1 MKNIFLFSVISLFF
15 LNPLLSKTNDFNTDF
30 SEIQNEWV
38 DSIFDNLTLR
48 EKIGQLFIV
57 ASYSNKSVS
66 HEEEIIR
73 LIKNFGIGGVMFLQ
87 GSPKKQKKMTR
98 KFQQSSEIPLLI
110 AQDAEWGLSMRLDSS
125 FKFPWPMTL
134 GACDDKQLAYKM
146 GYEIANQCKSIGV
159 NMNLAPVAD
168 INSNPKN
175 PIINNRS
182 FGEDSKLVSELS
194 DSYMRGLQENG
205 VLACAKHFPGHGDTD
220 KDSHKT
226 LPTVGHN
233 IMRLKKYELKPF
245 KKLISSGVSSIMTAH
260 LNVPSIDNSG
270 VPTSLSKKAIKKQLI
285 NKMNFKGLII
295 TDALNMKGVSEYY
308 EVGELEYNALVAG
321 NDILL
326 MSSNVSKAI
335 DFIEN
340 AIESGKLSIDDINL
354 KCRKVL
360 NAKFWIKNNYKPINE
375 SNDIAF
381 EVLNEKIHRKSITL
395 LKNNKDLIPLKR
407 LDTLSIASLTIG
419 GDLNYFNQTLSN
431 YSRIKSFKMNDSEDV
446 KTQAKYLDSLSRYNL
461 VIVSIYKSDKNP
473 WIDYKIKKDL
483 DIFLQTLGLQNKII
497 ITTFSSPYTLN
508 SLLTVENFEAIVL
521 GYQSNKYA
529 QKYAA
534 QSIFGGIEINSKVPV
549 TTRHFKKGHG
559 LKSQKTRL
567 GYINHNELDFTQNN
581 LIAIDSLIEEAIKE
595 KAFPGCQVLISKDK
609 NIFFHKSYGFHTYKQ
624 NHQVKNNDVYDL
636 ASITKII
643 STVPILMKMTDE
655 KLFKLDEKIGSYD
668 SLIFKSLLGSTSNQ
682 QILAHQAGLVPWI
695 PFYQETFLF
704 DSISNRKLLNK
715 SIYSSE
721 KDFEFDYQVAK
732 SLYSKSSFQDTIVKR
747 ILESKISE
755 DKKYLYSDLGFY
767 LYKKIIENSYQLTQD
782 KILNKIF
789 LKKLGMENMC
799 YNPFKEIDMKR
810 IVPTEVDNYYRNQ
823 LLIGHVHDMGAALQD
838 GVGGHA
844 GIFSSS
850 NDLAKFMQL
859 YLDNGM
865 YGDERFLNESTIKKF
880 TSRQY
885 VFNENRRGAGFD
897 KPCLED
903 QEVGVASKNVSMKSF
918 GHTGFTGTLAW
929 ADPEKNIIL
938 IFLSNRIH
946 PNADNKKLIEMNLR
960 TELMRLTFD
969 MFDNE

>member
-1 MKNIFLFSVISLFF
+1 
-15 LNPLLSKTNDFNTDF
+15 
-30 SEIQNEWV
+30 
-38 DSIFDNLTLR
+38 
-48 EKIGQLFIV
+48 
-57 ASYSNKSVS
+57 
-66 HEEEIIR
+66 
-73 LIKNFGIGGVMFLQ
+73 
-87 GSPKKQKKMTR
+87 
-98 KFQQSSEIPLLI
+98 
-110 AQDAEWGLSMRLDSS
+110 MRLDSS

-260 LNVPSIDNSG
+260 LNVPSIDNLG
-270 VPTSLSKKAIKKQLI
+270 VPTSLSKKAIKKHLI

-407 LDTLSIASLTIG
+407 LDTLNIASLTIG

-473 WIDYKIKKDL
+473 WIDYK
-483 DIFLQTLGLQNKII
+483 
-497 ITTFSSPYTLN
+497 
-508 SLLTVENFEAIVL
+508 
-521 GYQSNKYA
+521 
-529 QKYAA
+529 
-534 QSIFGGIEINSKVPV
+534 
-549 TTRHFKKGHG
+549 
-559 LKSQKTRL
+559 LKRFR
-567 GYINHNELDFTQNN
+567 YFFTNTW
-581 LIAIDSLIEEAIKE
+581 
-595 KAFPGCQVLISKDK
+595 F
-609 NIFFHKSYGFHTYKQ
+609 
-624 NHQVKNNDVYDL
+624 
-636 ASITKII
+636 TK
-643 STVPILMKMTDE
+643 
-655 KLFKLDEKIGSYD
+655 
-668 SLIFKSLLGSTSNQ
+668 
-682 QILAHQAGLVPWI
+682 
-695 PFYQETFLF
+695 
-704 DSISNRKLLNK
+704 
-715 SIYSSE
+715 
-721 KDFEFDYQVAK
+721 
-732 SLYSKSSFQDTIVKR
+732 
-747 ILESKISE
+747 
-755 DKKYLYSDLGFY
+755 
-767 LYKKIIENSYQLTQD
+767 
-782 KILNKIF
+782 
-789 LKKLGMENMC
+789 
-799 YNPFKEIDMKR
+799 
-810 IVPTEVDNYYRNQ
+810 
-823 LLIGHVHDMGAALQD
+823 
-838 GVGGHA
+838 
-844 GIFSSS
+844 
-850 NDLAKFMQL
+850 
-859 YLDNGM
+859 
-865 YGDERFLNESTIKKF
+865 
-880 TSRQY
+880 
-885 VFNENRRGAGFD
+885 
-897 KPCLED
+897 
-903 QEVGVASKNVSMKSF
+903 
-918 GHTGFTGTLAW
+918 
-929 ADPEKNIIL
+929 
-938 IFLSNRIH
+938 
-946 PNADNKKLIEMNLR
+946 
-960 TELMRLTFD
+960 
-969 MFDNE
+969 